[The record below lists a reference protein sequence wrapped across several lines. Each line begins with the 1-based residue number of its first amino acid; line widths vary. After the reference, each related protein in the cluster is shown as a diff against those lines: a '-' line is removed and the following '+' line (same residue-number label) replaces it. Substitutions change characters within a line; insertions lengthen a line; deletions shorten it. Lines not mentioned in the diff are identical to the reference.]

1 MVYDPLGDFG
11 VTGFANENLMS
22 ANIVPREVAF

>member
-1 MVYDPLGDFG
+1 MIYDPLGDFG
-11 VTGFANENLMS
+11 VTGLANDNLTY